1 MDAEVKD
8 GEMEVGGMKND
19 RVKDRAMGVTGAED
33 EGRGMDLQ
41 GHAMVPSSLGS
52 FGHKGGWHIQQLCH
66 FPILLLNQCLPHT
79 QLFSSTFGNHEHQG
93 QRQDLKSVCV
103 RVRVRV
109 RVRVHVRVRVR
120 VCVWGG
126 EGWRGVER
134 GGWGG
139 R

>member
-52 FGHKGGWHIQQLCH
+52 FGHKGGWHIPQLCH

-103 RVRVRV
+103 C
-109 RVRVHVRVRVR
+109 
-120 VCVWGG
+120 VCVCVCLW
-126 EGWRGVER
+126 WRGVER
-134 GGWGG
+134 GGEGWVGG
-139 R
+139 RGDGNVLLLN

>member
-8 GEMEVGGMKND
+8 GEMVVGGMKND

-41 GHAMVPSSLGS
+41 GHAIVPSSLGS
-52 FGHKGGWHIQQLCH
+52 FGHKGGWHIPQLCH

-79 QLFSSTFGNHEHQG
+79 QLETG
-93 QRQDLKSVCV
+93 LKKCVCV
-103 RVRVRV
+103 C
-109 RVRVHVRVRVR
+109 
-120 VCVWGG
+120 VCVCL
-126 EGWRGVER
+126 GWRGVER
-134 GGWGG
+134 GGWGEGG